1 MFADLSVRIS
11 SSHGTFYTD
20 EIWPEKCLACLAGFI
35 LGGLGI
41 VE

>member
-1 MFADLSVRIS
+1 MARFIRMKF
-11 SSHGTFYTD
+11 GT
-20 EIWPEKCLACLAGFI
+20 KNVCHKNCLACLAGFI